1 MTCKNSSCSIWIT
14 CQKKDHPC
22 PAGIYAG
29 ILGTR
34 IPVVQNGYKAMARQ
48 EHLMRLSSIEFSGD
62 FG

>member
-14 CQKKDHPC
+14 CQKKAHPC

-29 ILGTR
+29 TLGTR
-34 IPVVQNGYKAMARQ
+34 IPIVQNGYKAMAAQ
-48 EHLMRLSSIEFSGD
+48 EHKMRMSSIEFKGD